1 VNRSKDVKCNKIKIF
16 MKLLAEI
23 GFIVRTPSNQNGFE
37 LYCSWAG
44 GNIVRVGRKVLCVNK
59 ALEVMP
65 NVSRQ

>member
-1 VNRSKDVKCNKIKIF
+1 